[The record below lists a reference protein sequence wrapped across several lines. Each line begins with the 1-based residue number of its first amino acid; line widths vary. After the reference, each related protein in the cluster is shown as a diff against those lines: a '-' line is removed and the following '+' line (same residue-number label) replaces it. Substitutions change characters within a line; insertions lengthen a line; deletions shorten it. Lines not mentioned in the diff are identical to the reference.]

1 METKE
6 NKENNKSRQRMFLV
20 VFLVILQAVIG
31 ITYSFNS
38 DKVNNNLRWHKKY
51 YEAVDN
57 ILSEDFVTAS
67 AQLYFV
73 YDELGDYRNTKYFYD
88 FCEACEYYKCDNYI
102 KAQETLPDYNP
113 NYVLTSKQRKIVDEW
128 TSKIRSKYEYAIEL
142 PTTTIPFEKAYS
154 KYVSQYRSTSHSGEY
169 EYTTT
174 KRSTGAKGS
183 SSYPRPSRYSSSGSG
198 NKTTKKKQ
206 LINILQKEPRQKRQ
220 QQRNTIHMMRLI
232 IIIPKI
238 FITIITTISLTTMKR
253 KIIFTNIINQNQIES
268 TYKECVRD
276 KLDDRTTTCLTVRCQ
291 CLNDGLYIT
300 PVVPTGVF
308 YALFIVEIIILKE
321 IFYENT

>member
-1 METKE
+1 MNRGKIVETKE
-6 NKENNKSRQRMFLV
+6 NKENNKSRQRLFLV

-38 DKVNNNLRWHKKY
+38 DKVNNNLHWHKRY

-102 KAQETLPDYNP
+102 KAQETLPDDNP

-128 TSKIRSKYEYAIEL
+128 TSKIRSKYEYAIEH

-154 KYVSQYRSTSHSGEY
+154 ICF
-169 EYTTT
+169 
-174 KRSTGAKGS
+174 A
-183 SSYPRPSRYSSSGSG
+183 
-198 NKTTKKKQ
+198 
-206 LINILQKEPRQKRQ
+206 IQKHVA
-220 QQRNTIHMMRLI
+220 QRRI
-232 IIIPKI
+232 
-238 FITIITTISLTTMKR
+238 
-253 KIIFTNIINQNQIES
+253 
-268 TYKECVRD
+268 
-276 KLDDRTTTCLTVRCQ
+276 
-291 CLNDGLYIT
+291 
-300 PVVPTGVF
+300 
-308 YALFIVEIIILKE
+308 
-321 IFYENT
+321 

>member
-1 METKE
+1 MNREKIVETKE

-102 KAQETLPDYNP
+102 NAQETLPDYNP

-128 TSKIRSKYEYAIEL
+128 TSKIRSKYEYAIEH
-142 PTTTIPFEKAYS
+142 PTTTIPVEKAYS
-154 KYVSQYRSTSHSGEY
+154 KYASQYRSTSHSGEY
-169 EYTTT
+169 EYTTA
-174 KRSTGAKGS
+174 KRST
-183 SSYPRPSRYSSSGSG
+183 
-198 NKTTKKKQ
+198 
-206 LINILQKEPRQKRQ
+206 
-220 QQRNTIHMMRLI
+220 
-232 IIIPKI
+232 
-238 FITIITTISLTTMKR
+238 
-253 KIIFTNIINQNQIES
+253 
-268 TYKECVRD
+268 
-276 KLDDRTTTCLTVRCQ
+276 
-291 CLNDGLYIT
+291 
-300 PVVPTGVF
+300 
-308 YALFIVEIIILKE
+308 
-321 IFYENT
+321 

>member
-1 METKE
+1 MNRGNIVETKE

-38 DKVNNNLRWHKKY
+38 DKVNNNLHWHKRY

-88 FCEACEYYKCDNYI
+88 YFFDYYEAED
-102 KAQETLPDYNP
+102 
-113 NYVLTSKQRKIVDEW
+113 
-128 TSKIRSKYEYAIEL
+128 
-142 PTTTIPFEKAYS
+142 F
-154 KYVSQYRSTSHSGEY
+154 
-169 EYTTT
+169 
-174 KRSTGAKGS
+174 
-183 SSYPRPSRYSSSGSG
+183 
-198 NKTTKKKQ
+198 
-206 LINILQKEPRQKRQ
+206 
-220 QQRNTIHMMRLI
+220 
-232 IIIPKI
+232 
-238 FITIITTISLTTMKR
+238 
-253 KIIFTNIINQNQIES
+253 FTNIINQNQIES